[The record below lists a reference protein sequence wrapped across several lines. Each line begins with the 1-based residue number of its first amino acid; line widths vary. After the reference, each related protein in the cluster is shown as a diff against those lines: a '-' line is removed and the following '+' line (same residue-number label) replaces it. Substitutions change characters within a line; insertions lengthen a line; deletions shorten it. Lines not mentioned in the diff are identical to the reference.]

1 MDTLDEKPLRLPTVI
16 QVKINED
23 SITHYIIDGNI
34 LKKSKT
40 CILLEETTLWEK
52 SKDGDYSPSSSD
64 VEPER
69 KRPYVVILCY
79 KDHDLLDSTKE
90 NDARFFD
97 NLEDALRYYSCFTTI
112 EAEGKDLG

>member
-1 MDTLDEKPLRLPTVI
+1 MDTLEEKPLRLPMVI

-40 CILLEETTLWEK
+40 CILLEETTLWGK
-52 SKDGDYSPSSSD
+52 SKDGDYSTSSAD
-64 VEPER
+64 DEPKR
-69 KRPYVVILCY
+69 KQPYAVILCD
-79 KDHDLLDSTKE
+79 KDHDLLDSTQE

-97 NLEDALRYYSCFTTI
+97 NFEEAHRYYT
-112 EAEGKDLG
+112 